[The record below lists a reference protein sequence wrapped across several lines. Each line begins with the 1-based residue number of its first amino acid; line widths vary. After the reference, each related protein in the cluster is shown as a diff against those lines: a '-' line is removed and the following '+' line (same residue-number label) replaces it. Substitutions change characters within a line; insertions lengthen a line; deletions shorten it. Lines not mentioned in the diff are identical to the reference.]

1 MKKTSMKKSVKAK
14 KPASRGSGRIQ
25 GEGDYEASRRYRKEV
40 ETFVKSA
47 DIPAAARA
55 AAPKNAR
62 EAREMKK
69 AEAIGR
75 SHARRDP
82 KDRMR

>member
-1 MKKTSMKKSVKAK
+1 MKKTASKSSKAK
-14 KPASRGSGRIQ
+14 KPVSRSSGRIQ

-47 DIPAAARA
+47 DIAAAARA

-69 AEAIGR
+69 AEAVGR